1 MIKCNLHKNDSKK
14 QESHRVGGK
23 KHEETQKHKLN
34 KLKPF
39 ISLIL
44 AINQVVLAAFD
55 TTIWRNDK
63 ARSI

>member
-34 KLKPF
+34 KLKP
-39 ISLIL
+39 L
-44 AINQVVLAAFD
+44 
-55 TTIWRNDK
+55 
-63 ARSI
+63 